1 MSQPQGILTR
11 RAALGAM
18 SGILALPLTKMAS
31 AGFPA
36 GKTVQSDESAT
47 AGTTMLF
54 FDDEPLYART
64 GLVRRLGR
72 PRRLGAYHEAA
83 GNCTWGRPCVF
94 RVEGGWRVV
103 YQAGVIRPNSGGG
116 VILIAESEDGINWRP
131 LDTTEL
137 LSIAS
142 RRTPHQLLP
151 ETAGNFGCVVED
163 RHAPA
168 ATRYKLLTTRDRV
181 ATALWTSPDLLRWRC
196 EEGVQWHPDPPDP
209 PVLGFWSAVR
219 RCHVLT
225 TRPEWLDRRVCLI
238 ETSDWRHF
246 TEPRLALHADGEDEP
261 LAQHY
266 GLCVL
271 PYEGYYVGILWL
283 YHAGEAE
290 TGDAPRRFRGGR
302 VEGQLV
308 YSLNGSNWQRCLHA
322 PLFANGA
329 PGDPDAGCLQIA
341 SSATLPDGTLRF
353 YGACSRNQHG
363 ICPRDDGYLVSYE
376 LRRDGFV
383 CLQAGAEPGRL
394 STRALHWR
402 GGELQLN
409 VDALGGSARVQVIGA
424 RGENLVGYSFEDCV
438 PMSGDSTAWTP
449 LWGAGRT
456 MAGLAGR
463 MVRVEIEL
471 RSASLFALRGDYL
484 PTGVRGLRRWE
495 SEGVPPSRRT
505 GL

>member
-1 MSQPQGILTR
+1 MSQPRIILTR
-11 RAALGAM
+11 RAALGTM
-18 SGILALPLTKMAS
+18 GGVLALPLFRGT
-31 AGFPA
+31 PA
-36 GKTVQSDESAT
+36 GAMAVQPVRHDEST
-47 AGTTMLF
+47 RTGTTTLF
-54 FDDEPLYART
+54 FDDEALYART

-116 VILIAESEDGINWRP
+116 VILMAESEDGINWQP
-131 LDTTEL
+131 LDTTGL
-137 LSIAS
+137 LSIAG

-151 ETAGNFGCVVED
+151 ETAGNFGCVLED

-168 ATRYKLLTTRDRV
+168 ATRYKMLTTRDRV
-181 ATALWTSPDLLRWRC
+181 TTMLWTSPDLLQWRR

-209 PVLGFWSAVR
+209 PVLGFWNAVR
-219 RCHVLT
+219 KCHVLT

-246 TEPRLALHADGEDEP
+246 AEPQLALQADGEDAP

-266 GLCVL
+266 GLYVL
-271 PYEGYYVGILWL
+271 PYEGYYVGILWI

-290 TGDAPRRFRGGR
+290 IADAPRRFRGGR

-322 PLFANGA
+322 PLFANGS
-329 PGDPDAGCLQIA
+329 PGEPDAGCLQIA

-353 YGACSRNQHG
+353 YGACSRSQHG
-363 ICPRDDGYLVSYE
+363 ICPQDDGFLVSYE

-383 CLQAGAEPGRL
+383 CLHAGAETGRL
-394 STRALHWR
+394 STRALYWR
-402 GGELQLN
+402 GGEVQLN
-409 VDALGGSARVQVIGA
+409 VDALGGQARVQVIGA
-424 RGENLVGYSFEDCV
+424 RGDSLKGYSYDDCV
-438 PMSGDSTAWTP
+438 PLSKDDTAWTP
-449 LWGAGRT
+449 LWKDGRT

-463 MVRVEIEL
+463 MVRVEVEL
-471 RSASLFALRGDYL
+471 RSARLFALRGDYV

-495 SEGVPPSRRT
+495 SEGVPPLPRI